1 MQNTSWKAQAL
12 TACTTVFH
20 RWTGSCISSQASVY
34 PAVLQLSG
42 TRVGGVRATS
52 SGDFMAPVTIQ
63 YTGNRNASA
72 KSTTTPVKTVQ

>member
-1 MQNTSWKAQAL
+1 M
-12 TACTTVFH
+12 FH
-20 RWTGSCISSQASVY
+20 RCVGSCISSQASPY

-63 YTGNRNASA
+63 YTGNRKASVN
-72 KSTTTPVKTVQ
+72 SRTTPVKTVQ